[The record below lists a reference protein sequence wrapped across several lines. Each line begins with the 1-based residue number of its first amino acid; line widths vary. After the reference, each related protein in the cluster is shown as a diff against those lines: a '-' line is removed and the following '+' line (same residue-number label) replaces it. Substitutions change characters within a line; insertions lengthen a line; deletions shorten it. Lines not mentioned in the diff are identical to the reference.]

1 MMCMRNN
8 WSAKVFIPW
17 VMGGGLFLL
26 SLIALRM
33 GCKNMQG
40 GGMNA
45 PERDMAASNASLE
58 NIFNIESIFDKPNVY
73 PLVIVGSGPA
83 GLTAAIYGA
92 REKLQPLIFRGGEPG
107 GLLMKTTDV
116 TNWPGEKVIIGR
128 DLIERLNEQVE
139 AVGVEWRDDSV
150 VSIDVSEWP
159 YAIQTDSDEEGQ
171 RVVYALTIVIATG
184 ASSLKLGVPGED
196 KYWGSGVTTC
206 AICDASL
213 KSNLSK
219 TAVVVGGGD
228 SAIEEAMQSAAHQKQ
243 VTVLVRKDRLR
254 AAASMQQQ
262 AKKISNIDFKFN
274 VEVKEVLGGMVQRDI
289 DGTSIPS
296 LQMTGV
302 RLYNNKT
309 GEESIFPAQMLFLAI
324 GHIPNTEFVKDIL
337 ELDSAGYIKL
347 QPGSQETS
355 VKGIFAAGEV
365 SDHRYRQ
372 AITSAGYGAAA
383 GLDAVAFLQK
393 VGFNSDVSQ
402 KLERLKKESR

>member
-1 MMCMRNN
+1 MRNN

-171 RVVYALTIVIATG
+171 RVVYALSIVIATG

>member
-1 MMCMRNN
+1 
-8 WSAKVFIPW
+8 
-17 VMGGGLFLL
+17 
-26 SLIALRM
+26 
-33 GCKNMQG
+33 
-40 GGMNA
+40 
-45 PERDMAASNASLE
+45 
-58 NIFNIESIFDKPNVY
+58 
-73 PLVIVGSGPA
+73 
-83 GLTAAIYGA
+83 
-92 REKLQPLIFRGGEPG
+92 
-107 GLLMKTTDV
+107 
-116 TNWPGEKVIIGR
+116 
-128 DLIERLNEQVE
+128 
-139 AVGVEWRDDSV
+139 
-150 VSIDVSEWP
+150 
-159 YAIQTDSDEEGQ
+159 
-171 RVVYALTIVIATG
+171 
-184 ASSLKLGVPGED
+184 
-196 KYWGSGVTTC
+196 
-206 AICDASL
+206 
-213 KSNLSK
+213 
-219 TAVVVGGGD
+219 
-228 SAIEEAMQSAAHQKQ
+228 
-243 VTVLVRKDRLR
+243 
-254 AAASMQQQ
+254 
-262 AKKISNIDFKFN
+262 
-274 VEVKEVLGGMVQRDI
+274 MVQRDI

>member
-1 MMCMRNN
+1 MCMRNN

>member
-1 MMCMRNN
+1 MRNN

>member
-1 MMCMRNN
+1 
-8 WSAKVFIPW
+8 
-17 VMGGGLFLL
+17 
-26 SLIALRM
+26 
-33 GCKNMQG
+33 
-40 GGMNA
+40 
-45 PERDMAASNASLE
+45 MAASNASLE